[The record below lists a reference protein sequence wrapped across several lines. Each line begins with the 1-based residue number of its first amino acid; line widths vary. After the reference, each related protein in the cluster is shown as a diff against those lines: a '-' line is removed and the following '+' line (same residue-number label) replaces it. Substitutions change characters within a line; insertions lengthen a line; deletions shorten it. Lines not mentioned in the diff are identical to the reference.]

1 MINQRKVDVI
11 TAYNQQASSRNS
23 SEIEIWKEKER
34 AHFLALLQEE
44 GKQTLLEI
52 GAGHGRD
59 SLFFQNQGVDVAAI
73 DLSPA
78 MVALCQQKGIS
89 TQVMDMTALAFP
101 SQSFDAV
108 YALNSFLHLSKQE
121 FPAVL
126 ENVHRVLQSGGL
138 FYLGLYGGVDFEGIW
153 ENDAYT
159 PKRFFSFHTDEQL
172 KQILADWFKI
182 IYFQNIP
189 AVGGTMDFQSVI
201 LKKPI

>member
-1 MINQRKVDVI
+1 MTNQRKVDLI
-11 TAYNQQASSRNS
+11 TAYNQQASSRNH
-23 SEIEIWKEKER
+23 SEIENWKEKER

-89 TQVMDMTALAFP
+89 TLVMDMTALEFP

-153 ENDAYT
+153 ENDSYT